1 LRPLAGVAAISP
13 EATDEHLVEA
23 VKAGDAD
30 AFAVLFRRYRP
41 EIARYAGR
49 KLGDDGRAEDVVQE
63 TFLLA
68 LRGIRSLDR
77 PSGFKAWLFRIAH
90 NACIDQVRRRGRSE
104 EVPFDADRLGPGDEI
119 RLFRQAPST
128 HAALTQRQD
137 MEHLRQAFVG
147 LPVAQAEIL
156 ILRELEGLSYEDI
169 AARMGISRS
178 AVESLLFRARRSL
191 RAEFG
196 EIATGERCRS
206 MRLVMAR
213 AAEGMDHPREQDTL
227 ARHARDCTACR
238 RDALV
243 MGLGPLLGVER
254 RTSMRMRLS
263 RLAAFL
269 PLPHF
274 LQRRPVETAQA
285 SAGGGGSLASQAQL
299 TFSNFSHVAA
309 GGATVEHAATAI
321 QKAAAVVTAAAVLGG
336 GGIVANET
344 RTTPVDPPV
353 AAKRALA
360 APVLAQRQAGG
371 VRLVT
376 PLTAP
381 LSATAAPPLVAVLSM
396 PAALLTSLPLEIIPA
411 VEPSPEEPPATAPE
425 EPTAAEPPPA
435 APPAESPADT
445 ADPDPPAKEQK
456 EEDPTGGASSAPA
469 DSEQA
474 GTEFTSPDPNEPDG
488 GIVSAGE
495 PAPDVPADAPADS
508 GGSGVT
514 QLLECAPPAPAG
526 CETTETTTAPSS

>member
-23 VKAGDAD
+23 VKAGEAD

-49 KLGDDGRAEDVVQE
+49 TLGDDGRAEDVVQE

-213 AAEGMDHPREQDTL
+213 AAEGVENPREQEAL
-227 ARHARDCTACR
+227 ARHARECTGCR

-269 PLPHF
+269 PLPF
-274 LQRRPVETAQA
+274 LQRRPEETGQA
-285 SAGGGGSLASQAQL
+285 SAGSGGSLASQAQL
-299 TFSNFSHVAA
+299 TFSNFSRVAA

-344 RTTPVDPPV
+344 RTAPVGPPV
-353 AAKRALA
+353 VTKRAVA
-360 APVLAQRQAGG
+360 APLLAQRRAGK

-381 LSATAAPPLVAVLSM
+381 LAPTAAQPLVTVLSM
-396 PAALLTSLPLEIIPA
+396 PAALLTSLPLAIIPA
-411 VEPSPEEPPATAPE
+411 VEPSPEEPQATAPE
-425 EPTAAEPPPA
+425 EPAPAEPSPA
-435 APPAESPADT
+435 TAPAESAADT
-445 ADPDPPAKEQK
+445 TDPGSSAKEQK
-456 EEDPTGGASSAPA
+456 DEDLTGGASSAPA
-469 DSEQA
+469 DSEQV

-508 GGSGVT
+508 GGSGGT

-526 CETTETTTAPSS
+526 CETTETTTVP